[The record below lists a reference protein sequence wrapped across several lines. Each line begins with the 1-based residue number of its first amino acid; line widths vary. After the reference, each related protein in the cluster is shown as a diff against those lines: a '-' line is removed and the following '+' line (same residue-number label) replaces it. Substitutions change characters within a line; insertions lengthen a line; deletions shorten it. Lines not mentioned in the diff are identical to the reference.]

1 MITFK
6 PHNFRIDSTGWE
18 KTIYNNKEYLVNPTN
33 DIWEITDGDCKGE
46 QLFTWEAAMRET
58 QKAGERIPTDEEFSE
73 ILKIKE
79 DMPNIVFSG
88 CRNTSGTYGNRG
100 TYAYF
105 WSSTQSSA
113 NAWARNLDSSYS
125 TVYRDASAKAYGF
138 SVRCIEEIPQLLK
151 HMTTLKKS
159 NKALLNEQEAYWEEN
174 NKINVV
180 LSEKNVHFISSLL
193 REDDKN
199 EDTSEWRENMK
210 KDLRFL
216 LHLNRKKFK
225 TDSMK

>member
-6 PHNFRIDSTGWE
+6 PHNFRIDSTGWN
-18 KTIYNNKEYLVNPTN
+18 KIIYDGKEYLVNPTN

-58 QKAGERIPTDEEFSE
+58 QKAGERMPTDEEFSE
-73 ILKIKE
+73 ILKTKE
-79 DMPNIVFSG
+79 DVPNLVFPG
-88 CRNTSGTYGNRG
+88 YRYTTGAYGTRG
-100 TYAYF
+100 AYMYF
-105 WSSTQSSA
+105 WSSTQSSP
-113 NAWARNLDSSYS
+113 NVWGRYLDSSYS
-125 TVYRDASAKAYGF
+125 TVYRYATTKANGF
-138 SVRCIEEIPQLLK
+138 SVRCVEEIPQSLK
-151 HMTTLKKS
+151 YTTTLKKT

-216 LHLNRKKFK
+216 LHLNRKKFE